1 MKTMTKTHFTKD
13 SLQRDGAYLF
23 YYVDGKSRFVA
34 RFKHMPGSA
43 ASFVKHLIECWSVED
58 YFELLDNQKL
68 APMQIVERTGYLMP
82 HIKKQLKTAGYPLT
96 IAGRDAYLKEIEARS
111 KISV

>member
-1 MKTMTKTHFTKD
+1 MTKTPFTKD

-23 YYVDGKSRFVA
+23 YYAGGKSRFVA
-34 RFKHMPGSA
+34 RFKHVPSSA
-43 ASFVKHLIECWSVED
+43 SSFVKHLIEHWSVED

-68 APMQIVERTGYLMP
+68 APLQIVERTGYLMP
-82 HIKKQLKTAGYPLT
+82 HIKKALKAAGHPLT
-96 IAGRDAYLKEIEARS
+96 IAGRDAYLKEIVARS